1 MLEELNNK
9 IKEAE
14 IVEDEIIEDTIVK
27 DADIEESAPAVEE
40 AVVEEKEVEKTN
52 IVEAPADAPNVISSP
67 KPTPGNKPG
76 LGYLENG
83 VMGSTTVPKKF
94 DKKPAKSAAVK
105 EDSEKVAIHSTRNVT
120 WSEVGKVYRG
130 YNIVTKEQADRWLTR
145 DHTRLATPEEVAKE
159 FNN

>member
-14 IVEDEIIEDTIVK
+14 IVEDETIEDTIVEDDDVK
-27 DADIEESAPAVEE
+27 ESAPAVEE
-40 AVVEEKEVEKTN
+40 PAVEEKEVEKSK
-52 IVEAPADAPNVISSP
+52 IVEAQAEASNVISSP
-67 KPTPGNKPG
+67 KPAPASKPG

-83 VMGSTTVPKKF
+83 VMGSTTVPKNF
-94 DKKPAKSAAVK
+94 DKKPTKSAAVK
-105 EDSEKVAIHSTRNVT
+105 KDSETVAIHSTRNVT

-130 YNIVTKEQADRWLTR
+130 YNIVTKDQAAKWLTR